1 MTSINYFFVFVVLI
15 AFTACKKDD
24 PKYEPREEPFAN
36 GLLTLSEGLFHQNNS
51 TLSWID
57 LSTQTIEYDVFE
69 EINGR
74 KIGDTGN
81 DMILYGGKIYMT
93 VSTSS
98 TVEILDK
105 STLKSVKHIPFDY
118 NNKIQQPRY
127 LAAHKGKVYVTSFDG
142 YVTAIDTASLKVTKR
157 VKVGR
162 NPEGICVYDNA
173 LYVANSGGLDP
184 DNVDSTVMKIDIS
197 TFTVTDTFV
206 VGKNPGRLIADDY
219 GTIYVVKRGDFFQN
233 PSELIGINT
242 ANGAVNN
249 LGISATSFAK
259 RGDYLY
265 LSFYNFT
272 NGTSSV
278 SIFNCASQSIEVDNF
293 ISNTDIETL
302 YGVFPYKEDQ
312 LICIDAMNFT
322 NSGYLRFFNAQGQ
335 LTESINI
342 GLNPNTIIHYQ

>member
-293 ISNTDIETL
+293 ISNADIETL

>member
-184 DNVDSTVMKIDIS
+184 DNVDSTVMKIDIP

-233 PSELIGINT
+233 PSELVGINT

-293 ISNTDIETL
+293 ISNADIETL

>member
-293 ISNTDIETL
+293 ISNADIETL

-322 NSGYLRFFNAQGQ
+322 NSGYLLFFNAQGQ